1 LTKNDPPAANLS
13 GAGQYDWNGR
23 KSLILVT
30 GGGGFIGSHLV
41 YQLIEAGEAVR
52 VLEEPGADVRHLP
65 LDAIQVARGDIRCA
79 VEVREAVRG
88 CRQVYHLAAN
98 PNLWTRVRS
107 DFDAVNNEGTR
118 NVLHEALRAGAE
130 RILHTSTESILACT
144 RSNNQ
149 SVEKLR
155 LTNEKMIGPYCL
167 SKLKGEQEAFRLAD
181 SGAPVIVACPT
192 VPIGPGDHNLTPPSR
207 MTLAFCQGKLR
218 AFMDCQ
224 LNMIDARDIA
234 SGLRA
239 AMELGQPRVRYL
251 LGGANLRLIEWLR
264 IVGSLIGR
272 EVPRWQVSYPLALIV
287 AYASEWAADH
297 LTGRMPMATITGVK
311 LTRHSMHFEAATSQ
325 EHLGLRSRTVQESAR
340 DAIAWFRQKG
350 LLN

>member
-1 LTKNDPPAANLS
+1 M
-13 GAGQYDWNGR
+13 
-23 KSLILVT
+23 ILVT

-41 YQLIEAGEAVR
+41 NQLVEAGEAVR

-65 LDAIQVARGDIRCA
+65 LDAIQLVRGDIRRA
-79 VEVREAVRG
+79 QEVRDAVRD

-107 DFDAVNNEGTR
+107 DFDAVNNKGTC

-130 RILHTSTESILACT
+130 RVLHTSTESILACT
-144 RSNNQ
+144 QFSDQ
-149 SVEKLR
+149 SIEELR
-155 LTNEKMIGPYCL
+155 LSNESMIGPYCL
-167 SKLKGEQEAFRLAD
+167 SKFKGEQEAFRLAD

-192 VPIGPGDHNLTPPSR
+192 LPIGPGDHNLTPPSR
-207 MTLAFCQGKLR
+207 MTLAFCQGKLP
-218 AFMDCQ
+218 AYLDCQ
-224 LNMIDARDIA
+224 FNMIDARDIA

-239 AMELGQPRVRYL
+239 AMKVGRPGIRYL
-251 LGGANLRLIEWLR
+251 LGGANLRLMEWLT
-264 IVGSLIGR
+264 IVGRLVGR

-311 LTRHSMHFEAATSQ
+311 LTRHGMNFGAGASQ
-325 EHLGLRSRTVQESAR
+325 KHLGLKSRTVEESAR

>member
-1 LTKNDPPAANLS
+1 M
-13 GAGQYDWNGR
+13 
-23 KSLILVT
+23 ILVT

-41 YQLIEAGEAVR
+41 NQLIEAGEAVR
-52 VLEEPGADVRHLP
+52 VLEGPGADVRHLP
-65 LDAIQVARGDIRCA
+65 LDAIQLARGDIRRTQ
-79 VEVREAVRG
+79 EVRDAVRD

-130 RILHTSTESILACT
+130 RILHTSSESILACT
-144 RSNNQ
+144 QSNDQ
-149 SVEKLR
+149 SVEELR
-155 LTNEKMIGPYCL
+155 LTGENMIGPYCL

-192 VPIGPGDHNLTPPSR
+192 VAIGPGDHNLTPPSR
-207 MTLAFCQGKLR
+207 MTLAFCQGKLP
-218 AFMDCQ
+218 AYFDCQ

-239 AMELGQPRVRYL
+239 AMKIGRPRIRYL
-251 LGGANLRLIEWLR
+251 LGGTNLWLSEWLT
-264 IVGSLIGR
+264 IVARLIGR

-311 LTRHSMHFEAATSQ
+311 LARHGMHFDAVTSRK
-325 EHLGLRSRTVQESAR
+325 HLGLKSRTVEESAR
-340 DAIAWFRQKG
+340 DTIAWFRQKG

>member
-1 LTKNDPPAANLS
+1 M
-13 GAGQYDWNGR
+13 
-23 KSLILVT
+23 ILVT

-41 YQLIEAGEAVR
+41 HQLIEAGETVR
-52 VLEEPGADVRHLP
+52 VLEQAGTDVRHLP
-65 LDAIQVARGDIRCA
+65 VDAIQLVRGDIRRA
-79 VEVREAVRG
+79 QEVRDAVRD

-130 RILHTSTESILACT
+130 RVLHTSTESILAST
-144 RSNNQ
+144 QASAQ
-149 SVEKLR
+149 SVEELR
-155 LTNEKMIGPYCL
+155 LTDANMIGPYCL
-167 SKLKGEQEAFRLAD
+167 SKLRGEQEAFRLAD

-207 MTLAFCQGKLR
+207 MTLAFCQGRLP
-218 AFMDCQ
+218 AYLDCQ

-234 SGLRA
+234 AGLRA
-239 AMELGQPRVRYL
+239 AMKVGRPRIRYL
-251 LGGANLRLIEWLR
+251 LSGANLRLIEWLT
-264 IVGSLIGR
+264 IVGRLIGR
-272 EVPRWQVSYPLALIV
+272 EAPRRQVSYPLALLV
-287 AYASEWAADH
+287 AYVSEWAADH

-311 LTRHSMHFEAATSQ
+311 LTRRSMYFEAAMSQ
-325 EHLGLRSRTVQESAR
+325 KDLGLKSRTVEESAQ
-340 DAIAWFRQKG
+340 DAIAWFRRKG